1 MVLLA
6 AVLIGTMGMTVG
18 AAGLF
23 KWNVRAA
30 EVFAATQLLQDCLAM
45 EPVAQE
51 SAQSVTDNSVTI
63 RLIQTAQDSNYFY
76 ALFDVTAEDGT
87 LIDENNALDM
97 HIDYHGTENPLCAMS
112 WGFVD
117 NLQQDMAN
125 SRYFEIF
132 GTKATP
138 NDSDLS
144 MDVSFAPTWQAKRQG
159 RG

>member
-18 AAGLF
+18 AEGLF
-23 KWNVRAA
+23 KWNRAA

-63 RLIQTAQDSNYFY
+63 RLIQTAQDSNCFY

-97 HIDYHGTENPLCAMS
+97 HIDYHGAENPLCAMS
-112 WGFVD
+112 WGFAD